1 LRAFVDAVTEDLV
14 GYLTQAER
22 RQATILAVRP

>member
-1 LRAFVDAVTEDLV
+1 VTEDLV